1 MAFAGRT
8 ISATKSRYKYIN
20 SPETPLFRKSVTLF
34 GLDGAI
40 EAMKLSGE
48 VYVVEGYID
57 LLQMWA
63 AGINNVVATCGTAFT
78 REHAAILKQ

>member
-1 MAFAGRT
+1 M
-8 ISATKSRYKYIN
+8 
-20 SPETPLFRKSVTLF
+20 TLF

-57 LLQMWA
+57 LIQMWA